1 MHNILYVQI
10 TIGNLVFPPS
20 TATSEELMA
29 WTLTYEGATS
39 ASAGLISGVYV
50 VVAGVFVLVSV
61 VIIIVLLALLIRS
74 RSSRKLKVPDT
85 K

>member
-1 MHNILYVQI
+1 MHNVLYVQI

-39 ASAGLISGVYV
+39 ASAGLISGV

>member
-1 MHNILYVQI
+1 MHNVLYVQI

-39 ASAGLISGVYV
+39 VSAGLISGV

-74 RSSRKLKVPDT
+74 RSSRKVKVPDT